1 MGEQGGRGPHD
12 PAGGSQREGK
22 AGGLATVRSEEG
34 ACRLLQRYCWPDAKP
49 LCPRCGHRR
58 IYVLTE
64 GRWRCAA
71 CRYTFQMLTGRFA
84 GQTGLAARQWL
95 RLVARFVSE
104 QTTRSLANELNLAYN
119 TAYKAVTL
127 IRLAILAASLDGLAI
142 LQSRLGPELGFS
154 GTSLRP
160 VPQNAPLAAVP
171 VFGLL
176 ERGGMVFADFLPSV
190 TPEDL
195 LHYHRHFSL
204 PLAQLGG
211 VVYSDRFRRYDTLLV
226 CGSDILAQ
234 GLVAIPGRC
243 PAVEQQENGFWPFAT
258 RRLARYRG
266 ITSRKFPLYLK
277 ELEFRY
283 NHRDEDLEPLVLEM
297 LCALVPGSC
306 AI

>member
-1 MGEQGGRGPHD
+1 M
-12 PAGGSQREGK
+12 
-22 AGGLATVRSEEG
+22 
-34 ACRLLQRYCWPDAKP
+34 
-49 LCPRCGHRR
+49 CPRCGHRR

-104 QTTRSLANELNLAYN
+104 QTTRTLANELNLAYN

-176 ERGGMVFADFLPSV
+176 ERGGMGLGLSISYGIIKDYGGDIEVASAVGQGTTFRLSFPAQT
-190 TPEDL
+190 TP
-195 LHYHRHFSL
+195 
-204 PLAQLGG
+204 
-211 VVYSDRFRRYDTLLV
+211 
-226 CGSDILAQ
+226 
-234 GLVAIPGRC
+234 
-243 PAVEQQENGFWPFAT
+243 
-258 RRLARYRG
+258 ARSG
-266 ITSRKFPLYLK
+266 
-277 ELEFRY
+277 
-283 NHRDEDLEPLVLEM
+283 
-297 LCALVPGSC
+297 A
-306 AI
+306 